1 MQNTYWLSSV
11 KMGGYKS
18 IKSVEIDFQPGLN
31 IIIGKNGT
39 GKTNFLDFLDNSLK
53 MKFQGVRDFVFDA
66 NISLENQPIKIHVK
80 GEGVKKTVQA
90 DSFFSK
96 GNNIKSRVKAE
107 IELNDESKEFS
118 RLIMENSED
127 VYLGE
132 IQDYLQEK
140 KINISSVYKIDYAL
154 PKNVLYFNKPDTIN
168 IKEKEDIA
176 YSENGFID
184 ILVKFSRQYFK
195 NGKYDISLMR
205 NEFVHQIDSLNNS
218 PNIKTFKNYLQTYT
232 SIKDLRL
239 NQGVFLLEKEDT
251 VEFANLIHEFRI
263 NDDWY
268 FFEDLSDG
276 TKRIVLIIFYILFID
291 ANVFLLEEP
300 ELGIHPHQLDLLMKF
315 LKEQSEEKQII
326 LTTHAPQC
334 LDILTP
340 EELNRIIIC
349 DIADKSTQLFHLSE
363 QKMKKAQSY
372 MEDSDTLSNYWRFS
386 DLENR

>member
-1 MQNTYWLSSV
+1 
-11 KMGGYKS
+11 MGGYKS

-53 MKFQGVRDFVFDA
+53 MKFQGVRDFIFDA
-66 NISLENQPIKIHVK
+66 SLCYKRKNVEIHIK
-80 GEGVKKTVQA
+80 GEKVNEI
-90 DSFFSK
+90 
-96 GNNIKSRVKAE
+96 NNFDNIPQIKSRIKAE
-107 IELNDESKEFS
+107 IRLNEEKKEFS

-127 VYLGE
+127 VYLSE
-132 IQDYLQEK
+132 VIEYFYKENA
-140 KINISSVYKIDYAL
+140 IITNFVKIDYAIPSKIEL
-154 PKNVLYFNKPDTIN
+154 FHFAGSINLEQAKNSFY
-168 IKEKEDIA
+168 IKESILGIIIQF
-176 YSENGFID
+176 SENYLI
-184 ILVKFSRQYFK
+184 
-195 NGKYDISLMR
+195 NEKYNISQMR
-205 NEFVHQIDSLNNS
+205 NDFIIQLDIIHALPFFVYFRKYLA
-218 PNIKTFKNYLQTYT
+218 NYTP
-232 SIKDLRL
+232 IKDVRF
-239 NQGVFLLEKEDT
+239 NQGVFIIEKDKSLEFSNFIY
-251 VEFANLIHEFRI
+251 EFKI

-268 FFEDLSDG
+268 FFDDLSDG
-276 TKRIVLIIFYILFID
+276 SKRMIWIIYTFLEKKPKLI
-291 ANVFLLEEP
+291 LLEEP

-315 LKEQSEEKQII
+315 LKEQSQEKQII

-386 DLENR
+386 DLESR